1 MKLREPQPGALSKL
15 EGRCDG
21 NASLFLS
28 ADSMDSPVFS
38 TEGEFVVI
46 RGKLH
51 VLVIS
56 ERGQMLEET
65 LESSLYHLMVQIILC
80 LVAQCKQLKIY
91 KLSSIN

>member
-38 TEGEFVVI
+38 TGEFVVI

-51 VLVIS
+51 VPVIS
-56 ERGQMLEET
+56 EKGQMLEET